1 MFESRPTITSSK
13 SRRSTAQCQTLAPSS
28 IVTAPTRTALG
39 ATKIIRS
46 LEVHEDVLHVRV
58 EQHRVDP
65 LLLPE
70 AGLLPPEERRL
81 REGDRKLVDG
91 DHPRLQPTGDGVRLH
106 DILRP
111 DTCRETVRCVVR
123 VADYLVQVGEI
134 PCRDDGTEDLLPGD
148 TRTRRRVLQ

>member
-46 LEVHEDVLHVRV
+46 LEVHEDVLHVGV

-91 DHPRLQPTGDGVRLH
+91 DHARLQAAGDGVRLR
-106 DILRP
+106 DILGP
-111 DTCRETVRCVVR
+111 HACRETVRCVVGA
-123 VADYLVQVGEI
+123 ADRFVQVGEM
-134 PCRDDGTEDLLPGD
+134 PRRDDWNEYLIPDDSRTLLI
-148 TRTRRRVLQ
+148 